1 MGAKELKMLD
11 EGIDD
16 NKYISIVLS
25 ENCEIIKN
33 VVNIPRN
40 EALSLASNILLQL
53 ELGDMKYDPKKME
66 NHING

>member
-53 ELGDMKYDPKKME
+53 ELGDMKYDPKK
-66 NHING
+66 NGESY